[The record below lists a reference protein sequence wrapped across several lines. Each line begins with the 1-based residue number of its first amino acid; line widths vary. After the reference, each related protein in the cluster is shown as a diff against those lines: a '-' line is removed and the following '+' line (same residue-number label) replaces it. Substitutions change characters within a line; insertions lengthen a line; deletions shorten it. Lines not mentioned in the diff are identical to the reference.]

1 MRPEPHYAS
10 APPLLEEMALCF
22 SLGIIPA
29 HVILWHILYPSCHHY
44 GSRIMRIAMIG
55 PFGLAPKGTMSA
67 RALPLAHALVAKGH
81 HVKVFMPPWH
91 TPQDAETAWQEGD
104 VALEYVSLA
113 PEWPAVSE
121 LASSWRLVR
130 GALAWRPD
138 VIHCFKPKAH
148 AGLASW
154 ALWHLRR
161 LRRGTL
167 RLVVDEDDWEGP
179 GGWNDLEPYPGW
191 LRRVFTHQERWG
203 LTHCDAVTVASR
215 ALETLVWSLGVDP
228 QCVHYLPNG
237 AAAWRR
243 GAGERVR
250 QRHDLGTAPVVLLYT
265 RFFEFDPSRAVKLF
279 RTIAVAEPE
288 ARFLV
293 VGKAL
298 FAEDDARF
306 DRLLRDAGLDA
317 RTVRTGWTPLE
328 KLPDYLAAADAAVQ
342 LMDDTLVNRCKC
354 SVKLAELLACGAPV
368 VADAVGQSA
377 EMIRHGETG
386 LLTPVGQVSAMAEQV
401 VDLLRDPR
409 RRQEMGRAA
418 AQEMAERYSWP
429 MLADEALRAYI
440 GDEEDGLSRRR
451 TR

>member
-1 MRPEPHYAS
+1 
-10 APPLLEEMALCF
+10 
-22 SLGIIPA
+22 
-29 HVILWHILYPSCHHY
+29 
-44 GSRIMRIAMIG
+44 MRIAMIG

-67 RALPLAHALVAKGH
+67 RALPLAHALAAKGH

-91 TPQDAETAWQEGD
+91 TPQAAGTAWQEGD

-113 PEWPAVSE
+113 PSWPVVSE
-121 LASSWRLVR
+121 LAASWRLVR

-138 VIHCFKPKAH
+138 VVHCFKPKAH
-148 AGLASW
+148 AGLAAW

-191 LRRVFTHQERWG
+191 LRHVFAHQERWG

-215 ALETLVWSLGVDP
+215 ALETLTWSLGVDP
-228 QCVHYLPNG
+228 QQVHYLPNG
-237 AAAWRR
+237 AVAWRP
-243 GAGERVR
+243 GDGDRVR
-250 QRHDLGTAPVVLLYT
+250 QRYGLMGMPVVLLYT
-265 RFFEFDPSRAVKLF
+265 RFFESDPARAVEVF
-279 RTIAVAEPE
+279 RAIAVTEPE

-306 DRLLRDAGLDA
+306 DDLLRDAGLEA

-328 KLPDYLAAADAAVQ
+328 ELPDHLAAADVAVQ

-354 SVKLAELLACGAPV
+354 SVKLAELLACGVPV

-386 LLTPVGQVSAMAEQV
+386 LLVLAGEVRVMAEQV
-401 VDLLRDPR
+401 VALLRDPHYR
-409 RRQEMGRAA
+409 AGLGRAA
-418 AQEMAERYSWP
+418 ELEMATRYSWAG
-429 MLADEALRAYI
+429 LADYALCAYGI
-440 GDEEDGLSRRR
+440 DTEYTFSRPH

>member
-1 MRPEPHYAS
+1 
-10 APPLLEEMALCF
+10 
-22 SLGIIPA
+22 
-29 HVILWHILYPSCHHY
+29 
-44 GSRIMRIAMIG
+44 MRIAMIG

-67 RALPLAHALVAKGH
+67 RALPLAHALAAKGH

-91 TPQDAETAWQEGD
+91 TPQDAGTAWQEGD

-113 PEWPAVSE
+113 PAWPAVSE

-130 GALAWRPD
+130 GALAWSPD

-148 AGLASW
+148 AGLAAW

-191 LRRVFTHQERWG
+191 LRGVFAHQERWG

-215 ALETLVWSLGVDP
+215 ALETLAWSLGVDP
-228 QCVHYLPNG
+228 QRVHYLPNG

-243 GAGERVR
+243 GAGDQVR
-250 QRHDLGTAPVVLLYT
+250 HRHGLGAAPVVLLYT
-265 RFFEFDPSRAVKLF
+265 RFFEFDPARAVEVF
-279 RTIAVAEPE
+279 RAITVAEPKV
-288 ARFLV
+288 RFLV

-298 FAEDDARF
+298 FAEDDVRF
-306 DRLLRDAGLDA
+306 ERLLRDAGLDA
-317 RTVRTGWTPLE
+317 RAVRTGWAPLE
-328 KLPDYLAAADAAVQ
+328 ELPDYLAAADAAVQ

-354 SVKLAELLACGAPV
+354 SVKLAELLACGVPV
-368 VADAVGQSA
+368 VADAVGQNA

-386 LLTPVGQVSAMAEQV
+386 LLVPVGEVGVMAERV
-401 VDLLRDPR
+401 VDLLRDPSYR
-409 RRQEMGRAA
+409 ERLGWAA
-418 AQEMAERYSWP
+418 KQEMATRYNWDR
-429 MLADEALRAYI
+429 LADEALGAYG
-440 GDEEDGLSRRR
+440 GDHAIGLSRRR
-451 TR
+451 TS